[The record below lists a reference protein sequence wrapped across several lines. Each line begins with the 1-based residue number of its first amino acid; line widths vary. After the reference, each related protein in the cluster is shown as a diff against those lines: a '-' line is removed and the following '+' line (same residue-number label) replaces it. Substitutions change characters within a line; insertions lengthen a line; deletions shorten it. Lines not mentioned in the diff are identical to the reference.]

1 MSWNELN
8 LKDKADYIKESVNNG
23 IYNLSDIRNRYN
35 MYANGGYKPSESIK
49 KRITNWEGSSMRTN
63 RSFQAEAND
72 FNRIIPSSIRSKLSQ
87 QQLDALYSY
96 GYNVGMGN
104 LKKRVL
110 PTLTNY
116 VQGKASN
123 EDVQKSMWASKDNE
137 LRGLTTRRNIERS
150 LFGGKY
156 QTVFTGTGGT
166 PHNYGYI
173 AANTNRSSSNPYQI
187 QNEEWQGKNYLD
199 AYKGLQLSMNDIMGK
214 TKETDIDDL
223 FSTGTGPIISMD
235 NLLSIGNNTVA
246 PVQPDYSYAKLLLSD
261 FDSDLNSNMF
271 AEGGNKDDEN
281 KARHGT
287 AVPYKRIHINEDG
300 TFIDTLTGKVY
311 NTSATNGEDV
321 VITGKANHWKEAG
334 KRNINS
340 YSPYSSINQIAKDYL
355 YKKLDNW
362 VDKNVLEP
370 NNYDINKIRRTLYNK
385 LDPFGYNKKDSLGYV
400 IISPDQ
406 KIKTALNPKTPN
418 RNFLKNDVIV
428 MRNPIYAKY
437 LGLKDYYNGYS
448 MVNTDDNLKISN
460 YSPTIGN
467 QGNIYYKSPT
477 ESDSYLGPFSD
488 KVLARA
494 FKTRDN
500 KGKNTFVSPHYDDV
514 MGHYTTSF
522 GKDKKGK
529 YISYYDIWDL
539 NPFEGTPIENGDI
552 GERYGIGKPVYLYN
566 RKYYTD
572 ADSIRIMNKYNR
584 LHY

>member
-1 MSWNELN
+1 MSWNELS

-72 FNRIIPSSIRSKLSQ
+72 FNRVIPSSIRSKLSQ

-110 PTLTNY
+110 PTLINY

-150 LFGGKY
+150 LFGGNY

-173 AANTNRSSSNPYQI
+173 ANRSSSNPYQI

-223 FSTGTGPIISMD
+223 FSTGTGPTISME
-235 NLLSIGNNTVA
+235 NLLSIGNNNVA
-246 PVQPDYSYAKLLLSD
+246 PVQPDYSYAKSLLSD

-281 KARHGT
+281 KARYGT

-300 TFIDTLTGKVY
+300 TFIDILTGKVY

-340 YSPYSSINQIAKDYL
+340 YSPYSSIEQIAKDYL

-385 LDPFGYNKKDSLGYV
+385 LDPFGYEEKDSLGNV
-400 IISPDQ
+400 VISPDQ

-418 RNFLKNDVIV
+418 RDFLKDDVVV

-477 ESDSYLGPFSD
+477 ESDNYWGPFSD

-500 KGKNTFVSPHYDDV
+500 KGKNTFVSPNYDDV

-522 GKDKKGK
+522 GKDNKGK
-529 YISYYDIWDL
+529 YISYYDVWDL
-539 NPFEGTPIENGDI
+539 NPFKGTPIENGDI

-584 LHY
+584 LHH